1 MSHLKTRYGGVGA
14 KTAETLVEAF
24 GLDVFRILDNEPER
38 VHALLSDRRAE
49 RVIAA
54 RREEREA
61 GGK

>member
-1 MSHLKTRYGGVGA
+1 MSHLKNRYAGVGA

-24 GLDVFRILDNEPER
+24 GPDVFRILDDEPER
-38 VHALLSDRRAE
+38 VHALLPDRRAE